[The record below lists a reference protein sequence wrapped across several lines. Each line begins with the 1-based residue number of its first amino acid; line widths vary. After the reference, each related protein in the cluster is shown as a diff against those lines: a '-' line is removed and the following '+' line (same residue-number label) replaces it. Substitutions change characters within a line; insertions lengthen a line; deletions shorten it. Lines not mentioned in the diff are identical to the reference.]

1 MNICQLNRY
10 LYISFNLYIEILVI
24 LQKLKYSVS
33 NMFLDEQKENVSKK
47 VDERKFE
54 DEEKRVYTKRNAK
67 EKIGLAVGTLEGKI
81 ESEKEELVQSMP
93 KMTFNFLLI

>member
-47 VDERKFE
+47 VDER
-54 DEEKRVYTKRNAK
+54 
-67 EKIGLAVGTLEGKI
+67 
-81 ESEKEELVQSMP
+81 
-93 KMTFNFLLI
+93 

>member
-1 MNICQLNRY
+1 MNR
-10 LYISFNLYIEILVI
+10 
-24 LQKLKYSVS
+24 KK
-33 NMFLDEQKENVSKK
+33 MFLKKSMKDNSKMK
-47 VDERKFE
+47 K
-54 DEEKRVYTKRNAK
+54 KRVYTKRNAK